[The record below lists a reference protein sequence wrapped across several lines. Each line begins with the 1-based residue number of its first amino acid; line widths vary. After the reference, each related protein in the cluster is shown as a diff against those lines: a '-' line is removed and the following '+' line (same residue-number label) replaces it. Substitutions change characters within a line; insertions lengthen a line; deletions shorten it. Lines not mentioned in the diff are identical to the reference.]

1 MIVDYEKN
9 YSTYQKVMPLTAE
22 SRAVCSETH
31 MPTLSES
38 TCRSSEI
45 CNQYMWQ
52 NLIYSK
58 EYREYFVKHKKDIL
72 SPRVNDIF
80 SMGLST
86 TDQQKIVYG
95 ILLDDDE
102 LRQF

>member
-1 MIVDYEKN
+1 MECIILKLCDFDLDLSLLTPFAEYSFQLQFMLNPESFDYSNVD
-9 YSTYQKVMPLTAE
+9 VD
-22 SRAVCSETH
+22 
-31 MPTLSES
+31 
-38 TCRSSEI
+38 
-45 CNQYMWQ
+45 QYMWQ

-58 EYREYFVKHKKDIL
+58 EYREYFVKHKKDFL